1 MFIMLVGAPGSGKS
15 TFANT
20 VSKAVVVSSDD
31 IRRKLYG
38 SEEIQGDPNQVF
50 EVVHNNIIEA
60 LENGYDVIFDATNM
74 RRKYREVIM
83 NKIKHIKVRK
93 VCVIFAEP
101 YEVLR
106 DQNDSR
112 ARKVP
117 KEIIWK
123 MIKSFEM
130 PTEAEGFDEIV
141 LFNRFSKRG
150 ESLLQQMVN
159 FDQDN
164 PNHSLDLFS
173 HCAKAAD
180 FIRASTTKMSE
191 DEQEILRRA
200 AAYHDIGKL
209 FTKTYKDLNGKETKY
224 AHYYHH
230 ENVGAYMC
238 LLIEE
243 LSLPDRIR
251 VAQLVGYHMQPYF
264 NKTEKAQKRWRE
276 RLGDRLYELIMELHR
291 ADEYA
296 H

>member
-1 MFIMLVGAPGSGKS
+1 
-15 TFANT
+15 
-20 VSKAVVVSSDD
+20 
-31 IRRKLYG
+31 
-38 SEEIQGDPNQVF
+38 
-50 EVVHNNIIEA
+50 
-60 LENGYDVIFDATNM
+60 
-74 RRKYREVIM
+74 
-83 NKIKHIKVRK
+83 
-93 VCVIFAEP
+93 
-101 YEVLR
+101 
-106 DQNDSR
+106 
-112 ARKVP
+112 
-117 KEIIWK
+117 

-130 PTEAEGFDEIV
+130 PTLSEGFDEIV
-141 LFNRFSKRG
+141 LFNRFAKRG
-150 ESLLQQMVN
+150 EPLLQQMVG

-173 HCAKAAD
+173 HCAKTAD
-180 FIRASTTKMSE
+180 FIRTSQMKMAE

-200 AAYHDIGKL
+200 AMYHDIGKL
-209 FTKTYKDLNGKETKY
+209 FTKTYKDSKGKATKY

-276 RLGDRLYELIMELHR
+276 RLGERLYELVMELHR